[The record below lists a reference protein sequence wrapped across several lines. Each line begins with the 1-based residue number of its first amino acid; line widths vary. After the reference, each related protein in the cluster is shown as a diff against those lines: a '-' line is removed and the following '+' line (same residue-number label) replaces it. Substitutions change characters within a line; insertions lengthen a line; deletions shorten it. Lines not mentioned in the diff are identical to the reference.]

1 MIFPENIWV
10 FAVVSLAVSA
20 LGWIKFVYFI
30 SLGYGFSIAAMALSM
45 LGVYWNTVT
54 VPTAILCALLL
65 AYGCRLGGFLLH
77 RELKSESYR
86 KELPSLT
93 KTSVKLG
100 PGAKL
105 AIWLS
110 VVVLYVCQISPVLYR
125 LANGTGPEASGGWA
139 CLGAAIMFV
148 ALVLESVADHQKSAA
163 KKLRPDRFCDT
174 GLYRIVRC
182 PNYFSEILF
191 WTGCLVSGIGTLSG
205 WQWAVSA
212 AGYLC
217 IVYIMFGGARRLE
230 IRQNGR
236 YGSSPEYLDYVA
248 HTPVIL
254 PFVPLYSVEKYTFLK
269 G

>member
-1 MIFPENIWV
+1 M
-10 FAVVSLAVSA
+10 
-20 LGWIKFVYFI
+20 
-30 SLGYGFSIAAMALSM
+30 
-45 LGVYWNTVT
+45 
-54 VPTAILCALLL
+54 
-65 AYGCRLGGFLLH
+65 
-77 RELKSESYR
+77 
-86 KELPSLT
+86 
-93 KTSVKLG
+93 
-100 PGAKL
+100 
-105 AIWLS
+105 
-110 VVVLYVCQISPVLYR
+110 
-125 LANGTGPEASGGWA
+125 
-139 CLGAAIMFV
+139 
-148 ALVLESVADHQKSAA
+148 LESVADHQKSAA

-236 YGSSPEYLDYVA
+236 YGSSPEYQDYVA

>member
-1 MIFPENIWV
+1 MM
-10 FAVVSLAVSA
+10 AAYCGSLTLPSV
-20 LGWIKFVYFI
+20 
-30 SLGYGFSIAAMALSM
+30 
-45 LGVYWNTVT
+45 
-54 VPTAILCALLL
+54 ILCLILL

-77 RELKSESYR
+77 RELRSASYR

-93 KTSVKLG
+93 KTSARLG
-100 PGAKL
+100 FGTRM

-110 VVVLYVCQISPVLYR
+110 VVVLYVCQVSPVFYR
-125 LANGTGPEASGGWA
+125 LSGSDTGQSPEGWA
-139 CLGAAIMFV
+139 WAGAAVMLA
-148 ALVLESVADHQKSAA
+148 ALVLESVADHQKSAS

-191 WTGCLVSGIGTLSG
+191 WTGCLISGLGALSG
-205 WQWAVSA
+205 WQWLV
-212 AGYLC
+212 AGIGYAC

-230 IRQNGR
+230 IRQNRR
-236 YGSSPEYLDYVA
+236 YSDMPEYREYVA
-248 HTPVIL
+248 RTPIII